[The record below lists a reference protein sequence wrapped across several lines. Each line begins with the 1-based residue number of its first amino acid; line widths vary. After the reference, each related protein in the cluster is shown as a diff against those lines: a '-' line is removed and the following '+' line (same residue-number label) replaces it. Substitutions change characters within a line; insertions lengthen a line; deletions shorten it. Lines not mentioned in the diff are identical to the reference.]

1 MLSQAT
7 TLLADDHSAVD
18 KLLLSVRAALEAQ
31 DASRS
36 HAALDL
42 FWARLAVHIRAEHLH
57 LFPAVLQRIINNQ
70 NALAEPSLAHVK
82 LIIEELRDDHD
93 FFMHELARG
102 VSSARDLIVIKDE
115 LEVHAG
121 LNRISQMIDEVEG
134 RLRGHNEIEEET
146 IYRWVAAVLDVE
158 EQAQLA
164 AKIQKELTNRPP
176 RFTTNGW

>member
-70 NALAEPSLAHVK
+70 NA
-82 LIIEELRDDHD
+82 
-93 FFMHELARG
+93 
-102 VSSARDLIVIKDE
+102 
-115 LEVHAG
+115 
-121 LNRISQMIDEVEG
+121 
-134 RLRGHNEIEEET
+134 
-146 IYRWVAAVLDVE
+146 
-158 EQAQLA
+158 
-164 AKIQKELTNRPP
+164 
-176 RFTTNGW
+176 